1 MSKYF
6 KRNKKTNTLIVVAI
20 FAAAALALTAMFS
33 GILRTA
39 NDDNLLS
46 LDFDTYKGDGYKI
59 VANDDGSL
67 TFEGEYDGETPDT
80 VKYEELKLKAGEYTI
95 STGTNGNPYTYC
107 MTVTASGSGST
118 TEVIAYSDSG
128 SAATFTL
135 ETETTVTVYILVNEG
150 ADIDGLTIYP
160 VLCKG
165 DEAIDFYTLKK

>member
-1 MSKYF
+1 MSRYF
-6 KRNKKTNTLIVVAI
+6 RRNKKTNTLIVVALV
-20 FAAAALALTAMFS
+20 AAAALALTAMFS
-33 GILRTA
+33 GVLRTA
-39 NDDNLLS
+39 NDENLLS

-67 TFEGEYDGETPDT
+67 TFEGEYKGETPDS
-80 VKYEELKLKAGEYTI
+80 VKYEELKLKTGEYTI

-107 MTVTASGSGST
+107 MTVTVPDDEST
-118 TEVIAYSDSG
+118 TKVVAYSDSG

-135 ETETTVTVYILVNEG
+135 ETETTVTVHIVVNEG

-165 DEAIDFYTLKK
+165 DEAIKFYALNK